1 MPSFLATDIFK
12 IIEVS
17 KPFPLNLKFVIRE
30 NQPIFDFS
38 KSIIYSILFDGK
50 IIYIGYSYEDKQKDI
65 RKSRWTK
72 QLETILFRGYRVGLN
87 KKSYLEFEK
96 SLKHK
101 LIKHKVDSIKIQ
113 KTDVMTSLNRII
125 FASKYWN
132 EVEKLN
138 SKNDT
143 FLNRIYFQIED
154 SSGLNSRKEFEYK
167 AKELIKQR
175 KPFCNG

>member
-1 MPSFLATDIFK
+1 MPIFLALDIFK
-12 IIEVS
+12 IVEVS
-17 KPFPLNLKFVIRE
+17 NPFPLNLKFILKD
-30 NQPIFDFS
+30 NQPNPEFS
-38 KSIIYSILFDGK
+38 KPIIYSILVDGK

-132 EVEKLN
+132 EIEKLN

-143 FLNRIYFQIED
+143 FLNRISFQIED
-154 SSGLNSRKEFEYK
+154 SSGLSSRKDFEHK

-175 KPFCNG
+175 KPCCNG